1 MYIEYKHHKRTRIT
15 NVLTEENK
23 LNILCYA
30 EENPMFS
37 LKMTSQYYGISCS
50 SIRKVLKEFK
60 YKPYKFT
67 NHQQPSN
74 EDKIKRT
81 DFCERLFNL
90 INNNE
95 EMLLVS
101 RQLTATKRERLQL
114 PN

>member
-1 MYIEYKHHKRTRIT
+1 MQKK
-15 NVLTEENK
+15 
-23 LNILCYA
+23 
-30 EENPMFS
+30 MFS
-37 LKMTSQYYGISCS
+37 LRMTSQYYGISCS

-90 INNNE
+90 ISERDYSSRTKKRKEVHWSRSNISE
-95 EMLLVS
+95 ENV
-101 RQLTATKRERLQL
+101 
-114 PN
+114 PG